1 MKLRILSWNVRGA
14 NDKEKRRVIKDVIKS
29 QKVDLVCIQETKIQE
44 MSNGLVKSL
53 GVGRC
58 LEWGSLNSRGTAG
71 GVLVFW
77 DNRVLQLEEMEVGK
91 FTVSCRFKSCEDG
104 FCWCFTGVYG
114 PTAKVEREDFWS
126 ELGAIKGLWN
136 EPWCVAGDF
145 NMIRFPSERSR
156 GGRLTQAMRRF
167 SEVVEKLEL
176 RDLPLQGGVF
186 TWCGGLNN
194 RSKSRIDRFF
204 ISEDWETHFQGAI
217 QTVLARPISDHT
229 PILLDGGGMR
239 RGPTPFRFENM
250 WLKSEGFKEVMR
262 QWWEGIQVNGSASFI
277 LTEKL
282 KALKPLLRSWNKEVF
297 GQIDLEKQKAWNL
310 IEYWDKEEM
319 VRSLSI
325 EEEEVRKEARE
336 LYKKWALLEEV
347 SWRQKSR
354 EIWLKEGDRN
364 TKFFHKMANAHRRRK
379 QLNRIKV
386 NERCFTGESEIK
398 EEVGRNFQELLT
410 DPGDW
415 KPSIEGLNFERLE
428 EREVERLEQP
438 FSEEEVFEAL
448 KGCCGEKAP
457 RPDGFSMAF
466 WQFAWDFVKVEV
478 LNLFRQFHETGRF
491 VRSMNATFLVLIP
504 KKGGAE
510 DLKDFRPISLVGG
523 FTNVLIANEAIDF
536 ILKNNRGAIMCKLD
550 IEKAYDHV
558 DWKFLIAVMGKMGFG
573 ELEGIRQGDPL
584 SPYLFVIVMEA
595 FSCLMKRAVDGGFL
609 TPCLVRGRRGE
620 GVQITHLLFADDTL
634 VFCEAKEDQLTHLCW
649 LLMWFEAL
657 SGLKVNMEKSEL
669 IPVGRVENVGELAD
683 EFGYKVGNLPSTYLG
698 MPLGA
703 PFKSS
708 GVWDGIEERFKR
720 RLAMWKRQYISKG
733 GRITL
738 IRSTLSNLS
747 IYFMSIFQIPRAV
760 RIRLEK
766 IQRDFLWGGGAL
778 EQKPHLAL
786 LGKWAWRFANEKTAL
801 WNQVIRRK
809 YGEEKG
815 GWRSCEIREAYGV
828 GLWKAI
834 NKVGQFVTP
843 FFGYEVGDGK
853 NVRFWKDKWCG
864 TSPLREAFPSLFSIA
879 TSKEAWVN
887 EVWTAEGDRRGSW
900 TPTFNRPFNDW
911 ELEEVG
917 RLLRCLEGKMVRVDE
932 EDRVRWVESKDGVFS
947 VKSLYRVMQ
956 PVSSAWF
963 PSKIIWMSYAQ
974 PKISFFVWEASWGR
988 VLTLD
993 RLQKRGWALA
1003 NRLERFHYGQEEEGD
1018 VAFGTVMLVLGSFGR
1033 LEIQLLLRTGCY
1045 LYKS

>member
-58 LEWGSLNSRGTAG
+58 LEWGSLNSRGTVG

-114 PTAKVEREDFWS
+114 PTAKAEREDFWS

-156 GGRLTQAMRRF
+156 GGCLTQAMRRF
-167 SEVVEKLEL
+167 SEVVEELEL

-186 TWCGGLNN
+186 TWCGSLNN

-310 IEYWDKEEM
+310 IEYWDKQEM

-347 SWRQKSR
+347 SWRQKSK

-386 NERCFTGESEIK
+386 HERCFTEESEIK

-438 FSEEEVFEAL
+438 FSEEKVFEAL
-448 KGCCGEKAP
+448 KGCCSEKHQG
-457 RPDGFSMAF
+457 RMASQ
-466 WQFAWDFVKVEV
+466 W
-478 LNLFRQFHETGRF
+478 
-491 VRSMNATFLVLIP
+491 P
-504 KKGGAE
+504 
-510 DLKDFRPISLVGG
+510 
-523 FTNVLIANEAIDF
+523 
-536 ILKNNRGAIMCKLD
+536 
-550 IEKAYDHV
+550 
-558 DWKFLIAVMGKMGFG
+558 FG
-573 ELEGIRQGDPL
+573 
-584 SPYLFVIVMEA
+584 S
-595 FSCLMKRAVDGGFL
+595 
-609 TPCLVRGRRGE
+609 
-620 GVQITHLLFADDTL
+620 
-634 VFCEAKEDQLTHLCW
+634 
-649 LLMWFEAL
+649 
-657 SGLKVNMEKSEL
+657 
-669 IPVGRVENVGELAD
+669 
-683 EFGYKVGNLPSTYLG
+683 
-698 MPLGA
+698 
-703 PFKSS
+703 
-708 GVWDGIEERFKR
+708 
-720 RLAMWKRQYISKG
+720 
-733 GRITL
+733 
-738 IRSTLSNLS
+738 
-747 IYFMSIFQIPRAV
+747 
-760 RIRLEK
+760 
-766 IQRDFLWGGGAL
+766 
-778 EQKPHLAL
+778 L
-786 LGKWAWRFANEKTAL
+786 LGIL
-801 WNQVIRRK
+801 
-809 YGEEKG
+809 
-815 GWRSCEIREAYGV
+815 
-828 GLWKAI
+828 
-834 NKVGQFVTP
+834 
-843 FFGYEVGDGK
+843 
-853 NVRFWKDKWCG
+853 
-864 TSPLREAFPSLFSIA
+864 
-879 TSKEAWVN
+879 
-887 EVWTAEGDRRGSW
+887 
-900 TPTFNRPFNDW
+900 
-911 ELEEVG
+911 
-917 RLLRCLEGKMVRVDE
+917 
-932 EDRVRWVESKDGVFS
+932 
-947 VKSLYRVMQ
+947 
-956 PVSSAWF
+956 
-963 PSKIIWMSYAQ
+963 
-974 PKISFFVWEASWGR
+974 
-988 VLTLD
+988 
-993 RLQKRGWALA
+993 
-1003 NRLERFHYGQEEEGD
+1003 
-1018 VAFGTVMLVLGSFGR
+1018 
-1033 LEIQLLLRTGCY
+1033 
-1045 LYKS
+1045 

>member
-1 MKLRILSWNVRGA
+1 MREGQSFEALWAGTSFRPTKGSIL
-14 NDKEKRRVIKDVIKS
+14 KEARA
-29 QKVDLVCIQETKIQE
+29 
-44 MSNGLVKSL
+44 SL
-53 GVGRC
+53 GQSRSEIWFEEELLPNGMPSAAERSEKQRASLAVEWLMEENSRYSNLEPSAMCFWGGRVSSSSTLSGGKGAVIEMDERC
-58 LEWGSLNSRGTAG
+58 GNDAVKEESEGKLNFTPLRVCPAEVRDDQMGVRVSFMLEEGRGEGVEKEEDEESWRYSCLARFCQCLGMPAEGFEMEILQLLNKIRERRDCSERVTGKKRKGKGLSRFDRELKKLEWSVNYGGIVEDRGH
-71 GVLVFW
+71 
-77 DNRVLQLEEMEVGK
+77 QE
-91 FTVSCRFKSCEDG
+91 S
-104 FCWCFTGVYG
+104 GVYG
-114 PTAKVEREDFWS
+114 PTAKAEREDFWS

-156 GGRLTQAMRRF
+156 GGRLTQGMRRF
-167 SEVVEKLEL
+167 SEVVEELEL
-176 RDLPLQGGVF
+176 RDLPLQGG
-186 TWCGGLNN
+186 C
-194 RSKSRIDRFF
+194 S
-204 ISEDWETHFQGAI
+204 HGAI
-217 QTVLARPISDHT
+217 QTVLARPISDHAL
-229 PILLDGGGMR
+229 ILLDRGGMR

-354 EIWLKEGDRN
+354 EIWLKKGDRN
-364 TKFFHKMANAHRRRK
+364 TKFFHKMANAYRRRK

-386 NERCFTGESEIK
+386 NERCFTKESEIK

-410 DPGDW
+410 NPGDW
-415 KPSIEGLNFERLE
+415 KPSIKGLNFERLE

-438 FSEEEVFEAL
+438 FLEEEVFEAL

-457 RPDGFSMAF
+457 GPDDFSMAF

-523 FTNVLIANEAIDF
+523 LYKWLAKIMDAVLIANEAIDS

-558 DWKFLIAVMGKMGFG
+558 DWKFLIAVMAKMGFG
-573 ELEGIRQGDPL
+573 G
-584 SPYLFVIVMEA
+584 
-595 FSCLMKRAVDGGFL
+595 
-609 TPCLVRGRRGE
+609 
-620 GVQITHLLFADDTL
+620 
-634 VFCEAKEDQLTHLCW
+634 
-649 LLMWFEAL
+649 
-657 SGLKVNMEKSEL
+657 
-669 IPVGRVENVGELAD
+669 
-683 EFGYKVGNLPSTYLG
+683 
-698 MPLGA
+698 
-703 PFKSS
+703 
-708 GVWDGIEERFKR
+708 
-720 RLAMWKRQYISKG
+720 KG
-733 GRITL
+733 GL
-738 IRSTLSNLS
+738 GVKSLGLFN
-747 IYFMSIFQIPRAV
+747 
-760 RIRLEK
+760 K
-766 IQRDFLWGGGAL
+766 
-778 EQKPHLAL
+778 AL

-864 TSPLREAFPSLFSIA
+864 TSPLSEAFPSLFSIA
-879 TSKEAWVN
+879 KSKEAWVN

-947 VKSLYRVMQ
+947 VKSLYRAMQ

-974 PKISFFVWEASWGR
+974 PKISFFAWEASWGR

-1003 NRLERFHYGQEEEGD
+1003 NRVY
-1018 VAFGTVMLVLGSFGR
+1018 
-1033 LEIQLLLRTGCY
+1033 QLLGEAGTYYGVRFGKNIPWVTAFPFGVISDPQYVGSIMSLLACISWVPFQYILLWLLGYVFIIKLESKEDPATRAKPLT
-1045 LYKS
+1045 